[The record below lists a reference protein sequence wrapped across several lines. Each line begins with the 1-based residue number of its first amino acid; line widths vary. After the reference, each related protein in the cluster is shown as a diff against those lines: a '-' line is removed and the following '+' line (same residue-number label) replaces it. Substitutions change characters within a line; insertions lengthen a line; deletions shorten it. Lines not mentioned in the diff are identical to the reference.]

1 MPGEFTGR
9 ILHVDLTTGALD
21 VERPPESF
29 YRTYLGGSAMGLYY
43 ILRGM
48 KPGTDGL
55 HPDNVLTVM
64 DSLLTGAPIAG
75 QSRVTVNARSP
86 LTDGIGDSQAGGFFP
101 AELRFAGFTG
111 IVITGRAAEPVYL
124 WLHDGAAEL
133 RPAGHLWGKTTSAV
147 DDLLKA
153 ELGDDKIEVAQVGP
167 AGEKLVRLA
176 AIMNM
181 ANRANGRTGMGAVMG
196 SKNLKAIVARG
207 TSKKLPLADAAG
219 LNKLARAGSA
229 EIPNN
234 ADVLDLRTNGTE
246 GVLEYQHASGTLPT
260 FNYNAGQFDGYEAI
274 SGQTMTATILRERD
288 TCYACAVRCKRVVE
302 TEWQGRPVEPRHG
315 GPEYETAA
323 VFGSYCGVDDLPAI
337 SLANKICNEHGLDT
351 IGTGATVAWAMECF
365 EHGLVTEAD
374 LGFRAPFGDTA
385 AMVRLTEMLATREGF
400 GDVLANGSRRAA
412 DLLGKGHQFL
422 ITVKGAEAPAH
433 MPQAKRTLGVI
444 YAVNPFGAD
453 HQSSEHDP
461 MIEEGAS
468 DLSLE
473 RLKLL
478 GFDGALP
485 AGSFGPEKV
494 RFALRTQQFYSF
506 LDTASLCQFV
516 WGPAWSLY
524 GPQEAV
530 DLVRAVTGWADFD
543 VAELMEIGERRLN
556 MLRAFNAR
564 EGIGRREDRLPEKFF
579 RPLAGT
585 GPTAGIA
592 LDPVEIE
599 GALDEYYRLAGWD
612 GRTGNPT
619 PETMARLGLEWT
631 AAG

>member
-9 ILHVDLTTGALD
+9 ILHVNLTTGALE
-21 VERPPESF
+21 VEHPPESF
-29 YRTYLGGSAMGLYY
+29 YRKYLGGSAMGLYY
-43 ILRGM
+43 ILQGL
-48 KPGTDGL
+48 KPGTDAL
-55 HPDNVLTVM
+55 DPSSVLTVM

-101 AELRFAGFTG
+101 AELRFAGYTG
-111 IVITGRAAEPVYL
+111 IVITGRAAQPVYL
-124 WLHDGAAEL
+124 WIHDGEAEL
-133 RPAGHLWGKTTSAV
+133 RPAGHLWGRTTSEV

-153 ELGDDKIEVAQVGP
+153 ELGDNKIEIAQVGP

-181 ANRANGRTGMGAVMG
+181 GNRANGRTGMGAVMG

-219 LNKLARAGSA
+219 LNKLARWGSA

-260 FNYNAGQFDGYEAI
+260 FNYNAGQFDQYEAI
-274 SGQTMTATILRERD
+274 SGQTMTATILKDRD

-315 GPEYETAA
+315 GPEYETTAT
-323 VFGSYCGVDDLPAI
+323 FGSYCGVDDLPAI

-351 IGTGATVAWAMECF
+351 IGTGATVAWTMECF

-385 AMVRLTEMLATREGF
+385 AMVRLTEMIARREGF
-400 GDVLANGSRRAA
+400 GDILANGSRRAA
-412 DLLGKGHQFL
+412 DLIGKGHEFL

-478 GFDGALP
+478 GFDGPLE
-485 AGSFGPEKV
+485 AGSLGPEKV

-524 GPQEAV
+524 GPRETV
-530 DLVRAVTGWADFD
+530 DFVRAVTGWADFD
-543 VAELMEIGERRLN
+543 LAELMEIGERRLN

-564 EGIGRREDRLPEKFF
+564 EGIGRREDRLPDKFF
-579 RPLAGT
+579 RPLTGT
-585 GPTAGIA
+585 GPTAGVA
-592 LDPVEIE
+592 LDPAEIA

-619 PETMARLGLEWT
+619 PDTLARLGLAWT
-631 AAG
+631 V

>member
-1 MPGEFTGR
+1 MPGEFIGR
-9 ILHVDLTTGALD
+9 VLHVNLTTGALE

-29 YRTYLGGSAMGLYY
+29 YRTYLGGSAMGLHY
-43 ILRGM
+43 ILGGM
-48 KPGTDGL
+48 EPGTDGL
-55 HPDNVLTVM
+55 DPSNVLTFM
-64 DSLLTGAPIAG
+64 DSLLTGAAIAG

-111 IVITGRAAEPVYL
+111 IVVRGRSPEPVYL
-124 WLHDGAAEL
+124 WIHDGEAEL
-133 RPAGHLWGKTTSAV
+133 RPAGHLWGRTTSEV

-153 ELGDDKIEVAQVGP
+153 EIGDDRIEIAQVGP

-176 AIMNM
+176 AIINM
-181 ANRANGRTGMGAVMG
+181 GNRANGRTGMGAVMG
-196 SKNLKAIVARG
+196 SKNLKAIVVRG
-207 TSKKLPLADAAG
+207 TNRKVPVVDGAALG
-219 LNKLARAGSA
+219 RLARWGAA

-234 ADVLDLRTNGTE
+234 PDVAGLKQDGTA
-246 GVLEYQHASGTLPT
+246 GVLEWQHAAGTLPT
-260 FNYNAGQFDGYEAI
+260 FNYGAGQFDGYEAL
-274 SGQTMTATILRERD
+274 SGQTMTATILTRRES
-288 TCYACAVRCKRVVE
+288 CYACAVRCKRVVE

-315 GPEYETAA
+315 GPEYETLGT
-323 VFGSYCGVDDLPAI
+323 FGSYCGIDDLPAV

-351 IGTGATVAWAMECF
+351 IGTGATIAWTMDCF
-365 EHGLVTEAD
+365 EHGLLSAEEI
-374 LGFRAPFGDTA
+374 GFPAPFGDA
-385 AMVRLTEMLATREGF
+385 PAMIRLTEMLATRQGF
-400 GDVLANGSRRAA
+400 GDILANGSRRAA
-412 DLLGKGHQFL
+412 DLLGKGHDLL

-433 MPQAKRTLGVI
+433 MPHAKRSLGVI

-461 MIEEGAS
+461 MIEEGAA

-478 GFDGALP
+478 GFDGALEF
-485 AGSFGPEKV
+485 GSLGPDKV

-516 WGPAWSLY
+516 WGPAWTLY
-524 GPQEAV
+524 GPQETV
-530 DLVRAVTGWADFD
+530 DFVRAVTGWDDFD
-543 VAELMEIGERRLN
+543 VDELMEIGERRLN

-564 EGIGRREDRLPEKFF
+564 EGIGRREDRLPAKFF
-579 RPLAGT
+579 RPLVGK
-585 GPTAGIA
+585 GPTAGMA
-592 LDPVEIE
+592 LDQGEID

-619 PETMARLGLEWT
+619 PDTLARLGLEW
-631 AAG
+631 AV

>member
-9 ILHVDLTTGALD
+9 ILHVDLTTGGLE

-29 YRTYLGGSAMGLYY
+29 YRKYLGGSAMGLYY
-43 ILRGM
+43 ILQGM
-48 KPGTDGL
+48 QPGTDGL
-55 HPDNVLTVM
+55 DPSNVLTVM

-111 IVITGRAAEPVYL
+111 IVIRGRAAEPVYL
-124 WLHDGAAEL
+124 WIHDGEAEL
-133 RPAGHLWGKTTSAV
+133 RPAGHLWGKRTSEV

-153 ELGDDKIEVAQVGP
+153 EIGDDKIQVAQVGP

-196 SKNLKAIVARG
+196 SKKLKAIVVRG
-207 TSKKLPLADAAG
+207 TSKKLPLADAAA
-219 LNKLARAGSA
+219 LNRLARWGAA

-234 ADVLDLRTNGTE
+234 PDVLDLRTNGTE

-260 FNYNAGQFDGYEAI
+260 FNYNAGQFDGCEAI
-274 SGQTMTATILRERD
+274 SGQTMTATILKERD

-302 TEWQGRPVEPRHG
+302 TAWQGRPVEPRHG

-323 VFGSYCGVDDLPAI
+323 TFGSYCGVDDLSAI
-337 SLANKICNEHGLDT
+337 SLANKVCNEHGLDT
-351 IGTGATVAWAMECF
+351 IGTGATVAWTMECF

-385 AMVRLTEMLATREGF
+385 AMVRLTEMIARREGF
-400 GDVLANGSRRAA
+400 GDILANGSRRAA
-412 DLLGKGHQFL
+412 DLIGKGHELL

-433 MPQAKRTLGVI
+433 MPQAKRSLGVI

-478 GFDGALP
+478 GFDAALE
-485 AGSFGPEKV
+485 AGSLGPEKV
-494 RFALRTQQFYSF
+494 RFALKTQQFYSF

-524 GPQEAV
+524 GPRETV
-530 DLVRAVTGWADFD
+530 DFVRAVTGWADFD
-543 VAELMEIGERRLN
+543 VDELIEIGERRLN

-564 EGIGRREDRLPEKFF
+564 EGLDRTADRLPAKFF
-579 RPLAGT
+579 RPLTGT
-585 GPTAGIA
+585 GPTAGVA
-592 LDPVEIE
+592 LDRAVIE

-619 PETMARLGLEWT
+619 PDTLARLGLEW
-631 AAG
+631 AV